1 MQVFSFYS
9 GAKRPTKLVLGTA
22 IIALLAGCEGSGFDF
37 DLRDMGNGFDTTDA
51 LDDVPNRPRPD
62 SRGIISYPGYQVVV
76 AERDDTVTAIA
87 ARLGLN
93 AAELAAYNGIE
104 PNAVLRRDEVIA
116 LPARVAEPSP
126 ATGALTTG
134 PILPAPVVTT
144 TPLETVAP
152 TPATQTGQEPVR
164 HHVAVGETVYSIS
177 RLYAVPV
184 EAIAEWNGLGADLSI
199 RSGQFLMIPQ
209 ANSAA
214 PIAAPTPTVAPGAGS
229 ETPVPPS
236 AATALPDETPEPV
249 ATAAPPVVAPNL
261 GAQQTELTGNA
272 DATLIYPVQGTIIR
286 AYAAGRNDGID
297 IASDAQTPVK
307 AAAAGVVAA
316 ITTNTDGIQI
326 VVIRHSDNL
335 LTVYTHLEA
344 LTVTRDDTVS
354 QGQVIGQVLAGN
366 PSYLHFEVRRGMDS
380 ADPADFLP

>member
-1 MQVFSFYS
+1 
-9 GAKRPTKLVLGTA
+9 
-22 IIALLAGCEGSGFDF
+22 
-37 DLRDMGNGFDTTDA
+37 
-51 LDDVPNRPRPD
+51 
-62 SRGIISYPGYQVVV
+62 
-76 AERDDTVTAIA
+76 
-87 ARLGLN
+87 
-93 AAELAAYNGIE
+93 
-104 PNAVLRRDEVIA
+104 
-116 LPARVAEPSP
+116 
-126 ATGALTTG
+126 
-134 PILPAPVVTT
+134 
-144 TPLETVAP
+144 
-152 TPATQTGQEPVR
+152 
-164 HHVAVGETVYSIS
+164 
-177 RLYAVPV
+177 
-184 EAIAEWNGLGADLSI
+184 
-199 RSGQFLMIPQ
+199 
-209 ANSAA
+209 
-214 PIAAPTPTVAPGAGS
+214 
-229 ETPVPPS
+229 
-236 AATALPDETPEPV
+236 PEPV